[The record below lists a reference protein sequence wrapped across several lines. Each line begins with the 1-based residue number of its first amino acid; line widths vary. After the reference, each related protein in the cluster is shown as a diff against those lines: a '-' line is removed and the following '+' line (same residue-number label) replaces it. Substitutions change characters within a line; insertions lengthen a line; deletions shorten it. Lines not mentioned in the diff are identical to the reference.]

1 MFNLKLEN
9 FPSESSIE
17 RIEKLSSTDHSYQNS
32 VKELAEK
39 EDYFRDQMAE
49 CGLDKTVI
57 DKAAD
62 LFSTETLEKMEAQRQ
77 KYTDFLTG
85 LGNRFA
91 LMEFIPKLI
100 SLDRRN
106 NKKSALLMM
115 DLDHFKSV
123 NDNHGHDAGDV
134 VLRQASEIIRAN
146 IRQSDFLFRYGG
158 EEFIIFLS
166 DTNSDQAKL
175 VADKIRQAFVDNPIN
190 IKTTGDQVVA
200 LHQTISIGCV
210 DADNLNST
218 TENDS
223 QRLSTM
229 INLADQALYSAKD
242 SGRNR
247 VVDYKSILLDN
258 QQVS

>member
-1 MFNLKLEN
+1 
-9 FPSESSIE
+9 
-17 RIEKLSSTDHSYQNS
+17 
-32 VKELAEK
+32 
-39 EDYFRDQMAE
+39 
-49 CGLDKTVI
+49 
-57 DKAAD
+57 
-62 LFSTETLEKMEAQRQ
+62 
-77 KYTDFLTG
+77 
-85 LGNRFA
+85 
-91 LMEFIPKLI
+91 
-100 SLDRRN
+100 
-106 NKKSALLMM
+106 MM

-242 SGRNR
+242 SGRNQ